1 MDLSAIIA
9 MIARA
14 AADPTL
20 DARSLDAPALPPA
33 DSPASEPAEAEP

>member
-9 MIARA
+9 LVARA

-20 DARSLDAPALPPA
+20 DVRSLDAPAPAPA
-33 DSPASEPAEAEP
+33 DSPAPEPAEAEP